1 MGFRP
6 GDALGHQLALQVI
19 HQLAIFSMHGG
30 HRAEFQAAFETGNQ
44 GVVGRHDRVLVG
56 HEMLEAVDAVMADQL
71 GHFLAYLLAP
81 PGDRY
86 MKPIVGGR
94 LFGPAAP
101 LVESFHQRLLRVGN
115 HEVDDR
121 RGTTGQACRRATE
134 KVFTG
139 HGAHEGQLHMGMGV
153 DTARHQV
160 LAAAIEHF
168 AACGNIQIRA
178 NGAN

>member
-1 MGFRP
+1 
-6 GDALGHQLALQVI
+6 
-19 HQLAIFSMHGG
+19 
-30 HRAEFQAAFETGNQ
+30 
-44 GVVGRHDRVLVG
+44 
-56 HEMLEAVDAVMADQL
+56 
-71 GHFLAYLLAP
+71 
-81 PGDRY
+81 
-86 MKPIVGGR
+86 MKPVVGGR

-121 RGTTGQACRRATE
+121 RGTTGQACRRTTE

-153 DTARHQV
+153 DAARHQV
-160 LAAAIEHF
+160 LAAAIEYF